1 MKLSELGPKSPVT
14 IASDASITDAARL
27 MDTANV
33 GALVVMDGDRLAG
46 IVTDR
51 DLAVRAVGRGV
62 PSDGRIDGVM
72 TTDVVTIAGDADV
85 HDGYELLRT
94 HAIRRLPLMTD
105 GRLVGV
111 LSVDDLLIGLAAD
124 LANLARPVTGELLF
138 GHHPVSVPAT
148 T

>member
-72 TTDVVTIAGDADV
+72 TTDVVTIAGDAD
-85 HDGYELLRT
+85 GK
-94 HAIRRLPLMTD
+94 
-105 GRLVGV
+105 LVGIIS
-111 LSVDDLLIGLAAD
+111 LSDILQYDDSERAART
-124 LANLARPVTGELLF
+124 LRE
-138 GHHPVSVPAT
+138 VSDREAHL
-148 T
+148 

>member
-14 IASDASITDAARL
+14 IACDASIADAARL
-27 MDTANV
+27 MDSANV

-51 DLAVRAVGRGV
+51 DIAVRAVARGI
-62 PSDGRIDGVM
+62 PHDGRIDGVM
-72 TTDVVTIAGDADV
+72 TTDVVTVSGYADA
-85 HDGYELLRT
+85 HDAYELLRT
-94 HAIRRLPLMTD
+94 HAIRRLPLLAD
-105 GRLVGV
+105 GRLIG
-111 LSVDDLLIGLAAD
+111 LISVDDLLICLAAD

-138 GHHPVSVPAT
+138 GHHPTPVPAT

>member
-1 MKLSELGPKSPVT
+1 MKLSDLGPKPPVSV
-14 IASDASITDAARL
+14 ACDASIEAAARL

-51 DLAVRAVGRGV
+51 DITVRAVGRGV
-62 PSDGRIDGVM
+62 PSDGRIDSVM
-72 TTDVVTIAGDADV
+72 TTDVVTAPADADV
-85 HDGYELLRT
+85 HGAYELLRS
-94 HAIRRLPLMTD
+94 HAIRRLPLTAG
-105 GRLVGV
+105 GRLVGLV
-111 LSVDDLLIGLAAD
+111 SVDDLLVGLAAD

-138 GHHPVSVPAT
+138 GHHPAPVPST